1 MINSLT
7 GLGFG
12 IISLAIVIGIGIV
25 ILVTLG
31 SNLASCPTTYSTYN
45 STSLLCSNGT
55 AQISPSTATSTINTL
70 STYLGTGS
78 GGLATWVPIIIV
90 LVVGLMFLGAFAV
103 KKGRM
108 S

>member
-1 MINSLT
+1 MINALT

-12 IISLAIVIGIGIV
+12 IISLAVIIGIGIV

-31 SNLASCPTTYSTYN
+31 ANVA
-45 STSLLCSNGT
+45 STSQT
-55 AQISPSTATSTINTL
+55 ANATLNTL
-70 STYLGTGS
+70 AGYLGTGS

-103 KKGRM
+103 KKGKGY
-108 S
+108 